1 MRFFLPPLML
11 LSGLGL
17 LLCLSVH
24 LIALTGHLSWLQG
37 LLDED
42 MQISA
47 SMVMVGGI
55 FVVWIPAVLMAQRIN
70 NGNRLK
76 FSWKKVLEGCP
87 QWMVYTAYAVF
98 GYAILN
104 FLLIV
109 GSGHMDESRGVRVF
123 SGHAMVFYGMAL
135 CIFYSGWN
143 RPQLLRTHHCPAG
156 HEVSHEDK
164 FCPLCGPPTAQSG
177 QDGL

>member
-17 LLCLSVH
+17 LLCLSVQ
-24 LIALTGHLSWLQG
+24 LIALTGHFSWLQD

-42 MQISA
+42 QQIHA

-55 FVVWIPAVLMAQRIN
+55 FVVWCPAVLIAQRIN
-70 NGNRLK
+70 NGNRLT
-76 FSWKKVLEGCP
+76 FSWKKVLVGCP

-104 FLLIV
+104 FLLVVI
-109 GSGHMDESRGVRVF
+109 GGNIDDGRGARVF
-123 SGHAMVFYGMAL
+123 SGHAMVFYGLAF
-135 CIFYSGWN
+135 CIFFSSWN
-143 RPQLLRTHHCPAG
+143 RPHLLRTHLCPAG
-156 HEVSHEDK
+156 HEISHEDK
-164 FCPLCGPPTAQSG
+164 FCPLCGLPTAQSG